1 MSARMNSTIRS
12 ARPYV
17 PHLLHLG
24 RGYARAGQEAEM
36 TAEMTAQVTGAVS
49 ASPLPAARLMVCKLC
64 IRCRVYFVG
73 HWDGHY
79 VCPRCGTDEEAP
91 AAGED
96 SAEPS
101 DRGGEQAA

>member
-1 MSARMNSTIRS
+1 MNSTIRS

-24 RGYARAGQEAEM
+24 RGYERAGREAEM
-36 TAEMTAQVTGAVS
+36 AAEMAAEMRAEMTGAVS
-49 ASPLPAARLMVCKLC
+49 ASPVPAARLMVCKLC
-64 IRCRVYFVG
+64 IRCRVYFGG
-73 HWDGHY
+73 HWDGNY
-79 VCPRCGTDEEAP
+79 ICPRCGTDEEAP